1 VTRRLVQVELSR
13 GRGVAGE
20 KVVLGVFSDQEPGL
34 ERLGAEGA
42 RAAKSLTQALRF
54 TGEAE
59 RVAEIPLGAKG
70 RTLCLV
76 GLGKRGEFTVERAT
90 AFVDKAIEAARSAQ
104 AASLGL
110 VLPEHEQ
117 FFGEAAAER
126 VARRLALADYRFD
139 AYLPRAAGV
148 RLKAA
153 AIAVPAAWRRAW
165 ESGVSLGAAI
175 AEGVALARDLGNT
188 PPNLASPEWIARQ
201 ARSLARRW
209 GATIRVLAEPELKRR
224 KMGGILA
231 VGAGSANP
239 PRLVRIDL
247 DGPDRRGPVVA
258 LVGKGVTFDT
268 GGISIKPAAQMDEM
282 KWDKMGACAVLGILE
297 AASRLDLPV
306 RLRAYLPLAE
316 NMPDGA
322 AYRPGD
328 IVRCANGKTVE
339 ILNTDAEGR
348 MVLAD
353 ALSWA
358 ASEAPDAIVEY
369 STLTGACVVA
379 LGPTG
384 AGLFSPS
391 DDLASGLLDAA
402 GAAGERLWRLPLWP
416 EFLEEMKGSH
426 ADLKNSGGRW
436 GGACTA
442 AAFLSQFVGGV
453 GEWAHLDIAGPAH
466 VGGDGRR
473 KRGAT
478 GYAVALTVNWL
489 RARAASAGT
498 PKSGGRAPRS
508 GVSRSPRKRR

>member
-1 VTRRLVQVELSR
+1 MTRKLVQVELAR
-13 GRGVAGE
+13 GRGIAGE
-20 KVVLGVFSDQEPGL
+20 KVVHGL
-34 ERLGAEGA
+34 FTDREAGLARLGADGA
-42 RAAKSLTQALRF
+42 RAAKGLSQALRF

-59 RVAEIPLGAKG
+59 RTAEIPLGAKG
-70 RTLCLV
+70 RTLTLV
-76 GLGKRGEFTVERAT
+76 GLGNSADFTVERAN
-90 AFVDKAIEAARSAQ
+90 AFVEQAIAAARSSKAT
-104 AASLGL
+104 SLGL
-110 VLPEHEQ
+110 VLPEHDQ

-139 AYLPRAAGV
+139 LFLASPLRGSRVSRISDA

-153 AIAVPAAWRRAW
+153 TLAVPAAWRRAW
-165 ESGVSLGAAI
+165 ESGVALGSAI

-188 PPNLASPEWIARQ
+188 PPNQATPEWIARQ
-201 ARSLARRW
+201 ARSHARRW
-209 GATIRVLAEPELKRR
+209 GAAIRVLAEPELRRR

-231 VGAGSANP
+231 VGGGSANP

-247 DGPDRRGPVVA
+247 GRRGPVVA

-353 ALSWA
+353 ALTWA
-358 ASEAPDAIVEY
+358 ASENPDAMVEY

-391 DDLASGLLDAA
+391 DGLASGLLDAA

-442 AAFLSQFVGGV
+442 AAFLSQFVGQV
-453 GEWAHLDIAGPAH
+453 GEWAHLDIAGPAY

-473 KRGAT
+473 TRGAT
-478 GYAVALTVNWL
+478 GFAVALTVNWL
-489 RARAASAGT
+489 RARAAAART
-498 PKSGGRAPRS
+498 APAKAR
-508 GVSRSPRKRR
+508 RRKPR